1 MTNPFP
7 FVAGA
12 TLTAAELNAIGEYQ
26 TWTPTFSGVTGQPT
40 ISSAVY
46 AEVNELVFW
55 SLYVEFDSADLPL
68 TGSLR
73 CTAPTNTSSAMT
85 YNPFGQCW
93 LRPAGSTIYQGTN
106 IATGNNLFFY
116 CHQVSGSYTIAQNVT
131 NTAPA
136 TWTSSGD
143 MFAMGMYRS
152 A

>member
-1 MTNPFP
+1 VTNPFP

-40 ISSAVY
+40 ISLAVY

-55 SLYVEFDSADLPL
+55 SLYVEFDAADLPL

-85 YNPFGQCW
+85 YNPMGQGW
-93 LRPAGSTIYQGTN
+93 VRPAGSTIYQGTN
-106 IATGNNLFFY
+106 IATGNNIFFY
-116 CHQVSGSYTIAQNVT
+116 CHQVTGSFTTAANVT

-143 MFAMGMYRS
+143 MWAMGMYRS